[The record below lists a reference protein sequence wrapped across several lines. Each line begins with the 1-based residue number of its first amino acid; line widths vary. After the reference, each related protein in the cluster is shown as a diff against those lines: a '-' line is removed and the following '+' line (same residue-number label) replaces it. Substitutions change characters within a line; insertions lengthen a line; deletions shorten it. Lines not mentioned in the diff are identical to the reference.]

1 MSMRTYISFT
11 TIGILLVILFTAC
24 MLTGAVDIPLRE
36 IMACIC
42 GDDPEN
48 PIHKTI
54 LTEARLPMAVTAM
67 LCGMAL
73 SLSGLML
80 QTTFS
85 NPLAGPSILGV
96 STGASLGVALI
107 MLGPAHWFHQMSG
120 VTSDIGTLVGALTG
134 AGVIILILLSFSS
147 AVKSPTM
154 LLIAGIMIGY
164 LASAIVSWLNF
175 FAPAQ
180 EVKGYAVWGMGSFM
194 GVTTKQLP
202 LFTIVTAT
210 LCLAGLCMAKP
221 LNALLAGDKYAA
233 SLGYNPKRT
242 RTRILMFSGALTAI
256 ATAYCGPVGFIGLAV
271 PHIARIFFRTSH
283 HAVLLPATML
293 TGGAVG
299 LTCAWM
305 CVMPGD
311 KGILPLSTVTPIIGI
326 PVILYV
332 IIRRKN
338 LYYFN

>member
-1 MSMRTYISFT
+1 MRTAASFIAT
-11 TIGILLVILFTAC
+11 GTILVMLFMAC
-24 MLTGAVDIPLRE
+24 MLCGAVEIPWQEVVKCLV
-36 IMACIC
+36 
-42 GDDPEN
+42 GYVPDN
-48 PIHKTI
+48 PVHKAI
-54 LTEARLPMAVTAM
+54 LLEARLPMAVTAL

-73 SLSGLML
+73 SMSGLML
-80 QTTFS
+80 QTTFG

-96 STGASLGVALI
+96 STGASLGVALV
-107 MLGPAHWFHQMSG
+107 MLGPAQWLHIMSG
-120 VTSDIGTLVGALTG
+120 PASELGILVGALAG
-134 AGVIILILLSFSS
+134 AATIILILISFSS

-164 LASAIVSWLNF
+164 LASAVVSWLNF

-194 GVTTKQLP
+194 GVTSGQLP
-202 LFTIVTAT
+202 VFAAVT
-210 LCLAGLCMAKP
+210 LIMCMAGLCMSKP
-221 LNALLAGDKYAA
+221 LNALLSGDKYAE
-233 SLGYNPKRT
+233 SLGYDPKRI
-242 RTRILMFSGALTAI
+242 RTEILLYSGALTAV

-271 PHIARIFFRTSH
+271 PHIARVLFRSSH

-299 LTCAWM
+299 LLCAWL
-305 CVMPGD
+305 CVMPAD
-311 KGILPLSTVTPIIGI
+311 KGILPLSAVTPVIGI

-332 IIRRKN
+332 IIRRKR

>member
-1 MSMRTYISFT
+1 MRTAVSFIAT
-11 TIGILLVILFTAC
+11 GTILVILFMAC
-24 MLTGAVDIPLRE
+24 MLCGAVDIPWRE
-36 IMACIC
+36 VVTCLA
-42 GDDPEN
+42 GYVPDN
-48 PIHKTI
+48 PVHKAI
-54 LTEARLPMAVTAM
+54 LLEARLPMAVTAL
-67 LCGMAL
+67 LCGMSL
-73 SLSGLML
+73 SMSGLML
-80 QTTFS
+80 QTTFG

-96 STGASLGVALI
+96 STGASLGVALV
-107 MLGPAHWFHQMSG
+107 MLGPAQWLHVMSG
-120 VTSDIGTLVGALTG
+120 AASEFGILVGALAG
-134 AGVIILILLSFSS
+134 AVTIILILISFSS

-164 LASAIVSWLNF
+164 LASAVVSWLNF

-194 GVTTKQLP
+194 GVTSGQLP
-202 LFTIVTAT
+202 VFAAVTLV
-210 LCLAGLCMAKP
+210 LCMAGLCMSKP
-221 LNALLAGDKYAA
+221 LNALLSGDKYAE
-233 SLGYNPKRT
+233 SLGYDPRRIRT
-242 RTRILMFSGALTAI
+242 EILLYSGALTAV

-271 PHIARIFFRTSH
+271 PHIARVAFRSSH

-299 LTCAWM
+299 LLCAWL

-311 KGILPLSTVTPIIGI
+311 KGILPLSAVTPIIGI

-332 IIRRKN
+332 IIRRKR